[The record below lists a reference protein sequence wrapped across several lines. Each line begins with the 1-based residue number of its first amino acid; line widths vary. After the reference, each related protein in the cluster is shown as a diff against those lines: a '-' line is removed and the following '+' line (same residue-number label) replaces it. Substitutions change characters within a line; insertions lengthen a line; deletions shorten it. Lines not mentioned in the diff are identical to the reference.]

1 MGEGIMSTVSIRI
14 DEKLVQ
20 EAREASKAE
29 FRTVQ
34 GQLELWALV
43 GRAALDNPDLPASF
57 IADSIMSMAE
67 SREDASD
74 FVART
79 RKEKIVRKLSKHVAL
94 AASIKN
100 YTII

>member
-1 MGEGIMSTVSIRI
+1 MSTVSVRI

-20 EAREASKAE
+20 QAREASKAE

-57 IADSIMSMAE
+57 IAESIMSMAE

-74 FVART
+74 FVPRT
-79 RKEKIVRKLSKHVAL
+79 HKEK
-94 AASIKN
+94 
-100 YTII
+100 

>member
-1 MGEGIMSTVSIRI
+1 MSTVSVRI

-74 FVART
+74 FVPRT
-79 RKEKIVRKLSKHVAL
+79 RKEK
-94 AASIKN
+94 
-100 YTII
+100 

>member
-1 MGEGIMSTVSIRI
+1 RLLKGSLTWPAHRSYNCGKYTGEGIMSTVSVRI

-74 FVART
+74 FVPRT
-79 RKEKIVRKLSKHVAL
+79 RKEK
-94 AASIKN
+94 
-100 YTII
+100 